1 MYQIK
6 RKVKLKSKEDIS
18 MNISVTFQD
27 FKEMEEFCKSIVGA
41 GEKKVEPAT
50 PVPAD
55 VPALKISVPIQS
67 ESALSQAAAAPAQP
81 IVTQQPAVAVA
92 PASTPSPSQGQA
104 PVQTAVPTTAQ
115 SYSADD
121 LARAA
126 MTLMDAGRMNDLQ
139 ALLAQFGI
147 NSLPELP
154 ESQRGAFATAL
165 RGMGAKI

>member
-1 MYQIK
+1 
-6 RKVKLKSKEDIS
+6 

>member
-1 MYQIK
+1 
-6 RKVKLKSKEDIS
+6 
-18 MNISVTFQD
+18 MNINVTFQD
-27 FKEMEEFCKSIVGA
+27 FKEMEEFCRSIVG
-41 GEKKVEPAT
+41 GTPEKKAASPTLA
-50 PVPAD
+50 PVPSQNA
-55 VPALKISVPIQS
+55 SVPVQMVS
-67 ESALSQAAAAPAQP
+67 APAQSVPVQP
-81 IVTQQPAVAVA
+81 IVTQQPAVA
-92 PASTPSPSQGQA
+92 PTQASSPA

>member
-1 MYQIK
+1 
-6 RKVKLKSKEDIS
+6 
-18 MNISVTFQD
+18 MNINVTFQD
-27 FKEMEEFCKSIVGA
+27 FKEMEEFCRSIVG
-41 GEKKVEPAT
+41 GTPEKKVASPTPT
-50 PVPAD
+50 PVPSQNMAAPMQT
-55 VPALKISVPIQS
+55 VSVPITV
-67 ESALSQAAAAPAQP
+67 PAQP
-81 IVTQQPAVAVA
+81 VPVQPIVSQQPAVA
-92 PASTPSPSQGQA
+92 PTQASLPSQGQA
-104 PVQTAVPTTAQ
+104 PVQTTVPTTTQ

>member
-1 MYQIK
+1 
-6 RKVKLKSKEDIS
+6 
-18 MNISVTFQD
+18 MNINVTFQD
-27 FKEMEEFCKSIVGA
+27 FREMEEFCKSIVGA

-50 PVPAD
+50 PVPAAG
-55 VPALKISVPIQS
+55 PALKVSVPIQS
-67 ESALSQAAAAPAQP
+67 ESVLSQAVAAPAQP
-81 IVTQQPAVAVA
+81 IVTQQPAVA
-92 PASTPSPSQGQA
+92 PASTPSLSQGQA

-126 MTLMDAGRMNDLQ
+126 MSLMDAGRMNDLQ

>member
-1 MYQIK
+1 
-6 RKVKLKSKEDIS
+6 
-18 MNISVTFQD
+18 MNINVTFQD
-27 FKEMEEFCKSIVGA
+27 FREMEEFCKSIVGA

-50 PVPAD
+50 PVPAA
-55 VPALKISVPIQS
+55 VPALKVSVPVQS
-67 ESALSQAAAAPAQP
+67 ESVLSQAVAAPAQS
-81 IVTQQPAVAVA
+81 IVKQQPAVA
-92 PASTPSPSQGQA
+92 PASTPSPSPSQA

-139 ALLAQFGI
+139 ALLAQFGV

>member
-1 MYQIK
+1 
-6 RKVKLKSKEDIS
+6 

-50 PVPAD
+50 LVPAA
-55 VPALKISVPIQS
+55 VPALKVSVPIQS
-67 ESALSQAAAAPAQP
+67 ESVLSQAVAAPAQP

-92 PASTPSPSQGQA
+92 PASAPSPSQA

>member
-1 MYQIK
+1 
-6 RKVKLKSKEDIS
+6 
-18 MNISVTFQD
+18 MNINVTFQD
-27 FKEMEEFCKSIVGA
+27 FREMEEFCKSIVGA

-50 PVPAD
+50 PVPAA
-55 VPALKISVPIQS
+55 VPALKVSVPVQS
-67 ESALSQAAAAPAQP
+67 ESVLSQAVAAPAQS
-81 IVTQQPAVAVA
+81 IVKQQPAVA
-92 PASTPSPSQGQA
+92 PASTPSPSPSQA

-139 ALLAQFGI
+139 ALLAQFGVK
-147 NSLPELP
+147 SLPELP

>member
-1 MYQIK
+1 MK
-6 RKVKLKSKEDIS
+6 RKVKPKSKEDIS

-27 FKEMEEFCKSIVGA
+27 FREMEEFCKSIVGA
-41 GEKKVEPAT
+41 GGKKVEPAT
-50 PVPAD
+50 PVPVD
-55 VPALKISVPIQS
+55 VPALTISVPVQS

-81 IVTQQPAVAVA
+81 IVTQQLAVA
-92 PASTPSPSQGQA
+92 PASTPSPSQA

-147 NSLPELP
+147 TSLPELP

>member
-1 MYQIK
+1 
-6 RKVKLKSKEDIS
+6 
-18 MNISVTFQD
+18 MNINVTFQD
-27 FKEMEEFCKSIVGA
+27 FREMEEFCKSIVGA

-50 PVPAD
+50 PVPAA
-55 VPALKISVPIQS
+55 VPALKVSVPIQS
-67 ESALSQAAAAPAQP
+67 ESVLSQAVAAPAQS
-81 IVTQQPAVAVA
+81 IVTQQPAVAPA
-92 PASTPSPSQGQA
+92 PTPSPSQA

-139 ALLAQFGI
+139 VLLARFGI

>member
-1 MYQIK
+1 
-6 RKVKLKSKEDIS
+6 
-18 MNISVTFQD
+18 MNINVTFQD
-27 FKEMEEFCKSIVGA
+27 FKEMEEFCRSIVGGA
-41 GEKKVEPAT
+41 PEKKAASPTTT
-50 PVPAD
+50 PVPPQNTSVPVQTVSAPST
-55 VPALKISVPIQS
+55 VPAQP
-67 ESALSQAAAAPAQP
+67 ALVQP
-81 IVTQQPAVAVA
+81 IVTQQPAVV
-92 PASTPSPSQGQA
+92 PTQASSPSQGQA

>member
-1 MYQIK
+1 
-6 RKVKLKSKEDIS
+6 
-18 MNISVTFQD
+18 MNINVTFQD
-27 FKEMEEFCKSIVGA
+27 FREMEEFCKSIVGA
-41 GEKKVEPAT
+41 GEKKVELAT
-50 PVPAD
+50 PVPAA
-55 VPALKISVPIQS
+55 VPALKVSVPIQS
-67 ESALSQAAAAPAQP
+67 ESMLSQSVAAPAQP
-81 IVTQQPAVAVA
+81 IVTQQPAVA
-92 PASTPSPSQGQA
+92 PASTPSPSQA

>member
-1 MYQIK
+1 
-6 RKVKLKSKEDIS
+6 
-18 MNISVTFQD
+18 MNINVTFQN
-27 FKEMEEFCKSIVGA
+27 FKEMEEFCRSIVGGA
-41 GEKKVEPAT
+41 PEKKVASPTPA
-50 PVPAD
+50 PVPTQSKS
-55 VPALKISVPIQS
+55 VPMQTVSVPITV
-67 ESALSQAAAAPAQP
+67 PAQP
-81 IVTQQPAVAVA
+81 VPVQPIVYQQPAVA
-92 PASTPSPSQGQA
+92 PTQASLPSQGRA
-104 PVQTAVPTTAQ
+104 PVQTTVPTTTQ

>member
-1 MYQIK
+1 
-6 RKVKLKSKEDIS
+6 

-67 ESALSQAAAAPAQP
+67 ESALSQAAAAPAQSAPAQP

>member
-1 MYQIK
+1 
-6 RKVKLKSKEDIS
+6 

-67 ESALSQAAAAPAQP
+67 ESALSQAAAAPAQSAPAQP
-81 IVTQQPAVAVA
+81 IVTQQPAVA

>member
-1 MYQIK
+1 
-6 RKVKLKSKEDIS
+6 

-27 FKEMEEFCKSIVGA
+27 FKEMEEFCRGIVGA

-50 PVPAD
+50 PVPTD
-55 VPALKISVPIQS
+55 VAALTISVPVQS

-81 IVTQQPAVAVA
+81 IVTRQPIVTQQPAVA
-92 PASTPSPSQGQA
+92 PASTPSPSQA

-147 NSLPELP
+147 TSLPELP

>member
-1 MYQIK
+1 
-6 RKVKLKSKEDIS
+6 
-18 MNISVTFQD
+18 MNINVTFQD
-27 FKEMEEFCKSIVGA
+27 FKEMEEFCRSIVGDTP
-41 GEKKVEPAT
+41 EKKAASPTSTPVEPQNASGPMQT
-50 PVPAD
+50 VPVPITI
-55 VPALKISVPIQS
+55 PTQS
-67 ESALSQAAAAPAQP
+67 APVQP
-81 IVTQQPAVAVA
+81 IVTQQPAVA
-92 PASTPSPSQGQA
+92 PASTPSPLPSQGQA

>member
-1 MYQIK
+1 
-6 RKVKLKSKEDIS
+6 

-27 FKEMEEFCKSIVGA
+27 FKEMEEFCRGIVGA

-50 PVPAD
+50 PVPTD
-55 VPALKISVPIQS
+55 VAALTISVPVQS

-81 IVTQQPAVAVA
+81 IVTQQPAVT
-92 PASTPSPSQGQA
+92 PASTPSPSQA

-147 NSLPELP
+147 TSLPELP

>member
-1 MYQIK
+1 
-6 RKVKLKSKEDIS
+6 
-18 MNISVTFQD
+18 MNINVTFQD
-27 FKEMEEFCKSIVGA
+27 FREMEEFCKSIVGA

-50 PVPAD
+50 PVPAA
-55 VPALKISVPIQS
+55 VPALKVSVPIQS
-67 ESALSQAAAAPAQP
+67 ESVLSQAVAAPAQP
-81 IVTQQPAVAVA
+81 IVTQQPAVAT
-92 PASTPSPSQGQA
+92 ASAPSPSLGQA

-115 SYSADD
+115 NYSADD

>member
-1 MYQIK
+1 
-6 RKVKLKSKEDIS
+6 

-27 FKEMEEFCKSIVGA
+27 FKEMEEFCRGIVGA

-50 PVPAD
+50 PVPTD
-55 VPALKISVPIQS
+55 VAALTISVPVQS
-67 ESALSQAAAAPAQP
+67 ESALSQATAAPAQSVP
-81 IVTQQPAVAVA
+81 TQSIVSQQPAVA
-92 PASTPSPSQGQA
+92 PTQASLPSQGRA
-104 PVQTAVPTTAQ
+104 PVQTTVPTTTQ

>member
-1 MYQIK
+1 
-6 RKVKLKSKEDIS
+6 
-18 MNISVTFQD
+18 MNINVTFQD
-27 FKEMEEFCKSIVGA
+27 FREMEEFCKSIVGA
-41 GEKKVEPAT
+41 GGKKAEPAT
-50 PVPAD
+50 PVPGD
-55 VPALKISVPIQS
+55 VPALTISVPVQS
-67 ESALSQAAAAPAQP
+67 ESALSQAAAAPAQSMPTQP
-81 IVTQQPAVAVA
+81 IVTQQPAVV
-92 PASTPSPSQGQA
+92 PTQASSPSQGQA
-104 PVQTAVPTTAQ
+104 LVQTAVPTTAQ

>member
-1 MYQIK
+1 
-6 RKVKLKSKEDIS
+6 
-18 MNISVTFQD
+18 MNINVTFQD
-27 FKEMEEFCKSIVGA
+27 FREMEEFCKSIVGA

-50 PVPAD
+50 PVPAA
-55 VPALKISVPIQS
+55 VPALKVSVPIQS
-67 ESALSQAAAAPAQP
+67 ESVLSQAVAAPAQP

-92 PASTPSPSQGQA
+92 PASTPSPSLGQA

-115 SYSADD
+115 NYSADD

-139 ALLAQFGI
+139 VLLAQFGI

>member
-1 MYQIK
+1 
-6 RKVKLKSKEDIS
+6 
-18 MNISVTFQD
+18 MNINVTFQD
-27 FKEMEEFCKSIVGA
+27 FREMEEFCRSIVGA

-50 PVPAD
+50 PEPAAVPTQK
-55 VPALKISVPIQS
+55 VSVPVQS
-67 ESALSQAAAAPAQP
+67 ASVLSQATAAPAQP
-81 IVTQQPAVAVA
+81 IVTQQPAVA
-92 PASTPSPSQGQA
+92 PASAPSPSLGQA

>member
-1 MYQIK
+1 
-6 RKVKLKSKEDIS
+6 
-18 MNISVTFQD
+18 MNINVTFQD
-27 FKEMEEFCKSIVGA
+27 FREMEEFCKSIVDA
-41 GEKKVEPAT
+41 GGKKVEPAT
-50 PVPAD
+50 PVPAA
-55 VPALKISVPIQS
+55 VPALKVSVPIQS
-67 ESALSQAAAAPAQP
+67 ESLLSQAVAVPAQS
-81 IVTQQPAVAVA
+81 IVTQQPAVA

>member
-1 MYQIK
+1 
-6 RKVKLKSKEDIS
+6 

-27 FKEMEEFCKSIVGA
+27 FKEMEEFCRGIVGA

-50 PVPAD
+50 PVPTD
-55 VPALKISVPIQS
+55 VAALTISVPVQS
-67 ESALSQAAAAPAQP
+67 ESALSQAATTPAQPWAVPP
-81 IVTQQPAVAVA
+81 IVTQQPAVA
-92 PASTPSPSQGQA
+92 PASTPSPAQA
-104 PVQTAVPTTAQ
+104 PVQTVVPTTAQ

-126 MTLMDAGRMNDLQ
+126 MTLMDAGRVNDLQ

>member
-1 MYQIK
+1 
-6 RKVKLKSKEDIS
+6 
-18 MNISVTFQD
+18 MNINVTFQD
-27 FKEMEEFCKSIVGA
+27 FREMEEFCKSIVGA

-50 PVPAD
+50 PEPAA
-55 VPALKISVPIQS
+55 VPALKVSVPIQS
-67 ESALSQAAAAPAQP
+67 ESVLSQATAAPVQPVPVQPQP
-81 IVTQQPAVAVA
+81 IVTQQPAVA

>member
-1 MYQIK
+1 
-6 RKVKLKSKEDIS
+6 
-18 MNISVTFQD
+18 MNINVTFQD
-27 FKEMEEFCKSIVGA
+27 FREMEEFCKSIVGA
-41 GEKKVEPAT
+41 GEKKVEPT
-50 PVPAD
+50 TLVPAA
-55 VPALKISVPIQS
+55 VPALKVSVPIQS
-67 ESALSQAAAAPAQP
+67 ESVLSQAIAAPAQP
-81 IVTQQPAVAVA
+81 IVTQQPAVA
-92 PASTPSPSQGQA
+92 PASTPSPSQA

>member
-1 MYQIK
+1 
-6 RKVKLKSKEDIS
+6 
-18 MNISVTFQD
+18 MNINVTFQD
-27 FKEMEEFCKSIVGA
+27 FREMEEFCKSIVGA

-50 PVPAD
+50 LVPAA
-55 VPALKISVPIQS
+55 VPALKVSVPIQS
-67 ESALSQAAAAPAQP
+67 ESVLSQAIAAPAQP
-81 IVTQQPAVAVA
+81 IVTQQPAVA
-92 PASTPSPSQGQA
+92 PASTPSPSQA

>member
-1 MYQIK
+1 
-6 RKVKLKSKEDIS
+6 
-18 MNISVTFQD
+18 
-27 FKEMEEFCKSIVGA
+27 MEEFCKSIVGA
-41 GEKKVEPAT
+41 GGKKVEPT
-50 PVPAD
+50 QSVPAA
-55 VPALKISVPIQS
+55 VPALKVSVPIQS
-67 ESALSQAAAAPAQP
+67 ESVLSQAVAAPAQP
-81 IVTQQPAVAVA
+81 IVTQQPAVA
-92 PASTPSPSQGQA
+92 PASTPSPSQA

-121 LARAA
+121 LSRAA